1 MSMHLIS
8 LFGNMAHW
16 RIS

>member
-1 MSMHLIS
+1 MHLIS